1 MCEKVRV
8 PPPPPPPWGLNTN
21 ANLYLM
27 LYTGL
32 FKKVHHTGT
41 ILWFEQVEIN
51 LCHYFI
57 TLPELNSLHAGKFY
71 MIFVVC
77 RLYSKSKFSKI
88 SFRNAIRMSNSLD
101 PDQARHFVGPD
112 LGPNCLQ
119 RLSADD
125 TSRKRPILL

>member
-1 MCEKVRV
+1 MCENVRV
-8 PPPPPPPWGLNTN
+8 PPWGLNTN

-57 TLPELNSLHAGKFY
+57 TLPELNSLHAGKLY
-71 MIFVVC
+71 MF
-77 RLYSKSKFSKI
+77 LSSADF
-88 SFRNAIRMSNSLD
+88 FRNQRFRKFLSGMLSECQTVWTQIR
-101 PDQARHFVGPD
+101 PDFL
-112 LGPNCLQ
+112 LGLIWVQTVCNGYQ
-119 RLSADD
+119 QEKS
-125 TSRKRPILL
+125 